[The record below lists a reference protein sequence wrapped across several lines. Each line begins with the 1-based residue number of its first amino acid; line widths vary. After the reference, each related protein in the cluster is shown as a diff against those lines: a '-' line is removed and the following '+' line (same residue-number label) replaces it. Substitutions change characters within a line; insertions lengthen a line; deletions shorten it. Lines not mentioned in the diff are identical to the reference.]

1 MRKKGGPAM
10 RNMFM
15 IGNAHL
21 DPVWLWRW
29 QEGFQEVKATFRSA
43 LDRLKEYENFI
54 FTSSSAAYYEWI
66 EKNDPKMFQEIKA
79 RIEEGRW
86 VICGGWWIQP
96 DCNIPSGESF
106 VRQGLMGQNYF
117 KEKFGVTAKVGYNV
131 DSFGHNGMLPQ
142 ILKKSG
148 MDSYV
153 FMRPGPEEKGL
164 PGRLFL
170 WESKDGTRVKAF
182 RIPFEYCT
190 FDHLEN
196 HIMHCKGEF
205 KHSFNNLMCFY
216 GVGNHGGGPTKENIE
231 IIERINASMEDTT
244 LLFSS
249 PNDFF
254 EHVESFKDQLPVVH
268 DDLHHHAIGCYSVH
282 SEVKKL
288 NRYSENLIL
297 MAEKFSSIASWTTEQ
312 PYPDDMNQAW
322 KGILFNQFH
331 DILAGTSIEAG
342 YHDARDLYGES
353 ISIASRNMNYALQS
367 ISWNVDIEEEKDM
380 KPMVIFNPHSW
391 PVKVNAEIEYGLFV
405 NYLLPVEFI
414 IEDVNGNEVPHQIID
429 SIAKI
434 PNRKRVSFLAELP
447 PLGYSTYKLR
457 AVKPTKEF
465 PSVKV
470 SDYDMEND
478 RFKLVIDKETGGIS
492 SLYDKEKQI
501 EIFKSDAAIPVVM
514 SDTSDTWGHGTLR
527 FDEIAG
533 VFEPIRI
540 RKLEEGPVKG
550 VIRVISKFKAS
561 TIVQDFIMYK
571 QLNKIE
577 VKVKV
582 NWQESYQTLKLKFPV
597 SFNQRNTTSEIPYG
611 HAAREANGDEKPM
624 QNWIDVTGTISKQRK
639 EIYGLSLLN
648 DSKYG
653 VDVKSNTI
661 SLTVLR
667 SPLFAHHAPF
677 IPDMEEDYPIID
689 QGIQTFTYQ
698 LLPHQDSWEEAE
710 TVKHALEL
718 NQPPQLI
725 VETYHNGS
733 LSQEDSFIS
742 IDQPNVIVSAL
753 KKAENHDDLII
764 RLYETNH
771 QETVAKVNLKKWGR
785 SMELHFGPSEIKTFC
800 IPKNPEEPVYET
812 NLIENLEEALVTV

>member
-1 MRKKGGPAM
+1 MK
-10 RNMFM
+10 NMFM

-43 LDRLKEYENFI
+43 LDRLTEYENFI

-66 EKNDPKMFQEIKA
+66 EKNDPKMFQEIKQ
-79 RIEEGRW
+79 RIQEGRW
-86 VICGGWWIQP
+86 IICGGWWIQP

-106 VRQGLMGQNYF
+106 VRQGLIGQNYF
-117 KEKFGVTAKVGYNV
+117 KEKFGVTATVGYNV

-170 WESKDGTRVKAF
+170 WESKDGSRVKAF

-196 HIMHCKGEF
+196 HIMHCKNEL
-205 KHSFNNLMCFY
+205 KHSFNHLMCFY

-231 IIERINASMEDTT
+231 IIKKLNQSMEDTN
-244 LLFSS
+244 LIFSS
-249 PNDFF
+249 PNEFF
-254 EHVESFKDQLPVVH
+254 DHVERFKDILPVVH

-288 NRYSENLIL
+288 NRYSENLTL
-297 MAEKFSSIASWTTEQ
+297 MAEKFSSVANWTTGQ
-312 PYPDDMNQAW
+312 PYPEDMNQAW

-331 DILAGTSIEAG
+331 DILAGTSISEA
-342 YHDARDLYGES
+342 YDDARDLFGES

-367 ISWNVDIEEEKDM
+367 LSWNIDIEEEKDM

-391 PVKVNAEIEYGLFV
+391 PVKVNVEIEYGLFV
-405 NYLLPVEFI
+405 NYLLPQEFI
-414 IEDVNGNEVPHQIID
+414 IEDVNGNEVPCQIID
-429 SIAKI
+429 SVAKV
-434 PNRKRVSFLAELP
+434 PNRKRVAFVAELP

-465 PSVKV
+465 ESVKV
-470 SDYDMEND
+470 TDHEMEND

-492 SLYDKEKQI
+492 SLFDKEKEI
-501 EIFKSDAAIPVVM
+501 EVFKSDAAIPYVM
-514 SDTSDTWGHGTLR
+514 IDSSDSWGHGKLR

-533 VFEPIRI
+533 VFKPIRI
-540 RKLEEGPVKG
+540 KKLEEGPVKG
-550 VIRVISKFKAS
+550 VIRVTSKFQSS

-597 SFNQRNTTSEIPYG
+597 SFNQRHATSEIPFG
-611 HAAREANGDEKPM
+611 HASREANGDEKPM

-639 EIYGLSLLN
+639 DIYGLSLLN
-648 DSKYG
+648 DGKYG
-653 VDVKSNTI
+653 VDVSGNSI
-661 SLTVLR
+661 NLTVLR
-667 SPLFAHHAPF
+667 SPIYAHHAPF
-677 IPDMEEDYPIID
+677 VPDPDEDYPIID
-689 QGIQTFTYQ
+689 QRIQTFTYQ
-698 LLPHQDSWEEAE
+698 LLPHENSWQEAE

-718 NQPPQLI
+718 NQKPQLI
-725 VETYHNGS
+725 VETYHKGS
-733 LSQEDSFIS
+733 LAQEDSFIE
-742 IDQPNVIVSAL
+742 IDQPNIILSAL

-764 RLYETNH
+764 RLYEAHNE
-771 QETVAKVNLKKWGR
+771 ETVVNVDLKNWGR
-785 SMELHFGPSEIKTFC
+785 KIELQFGPSEIKTLS
-800 IPKNPEEPVYET
+800 IPKNPEEQIKET
-812 NLIENLEEALVTV
+812 NLIEDLEKSLVTV

>member
-1 MRKKGGPAM
+1 MK
-10 RNMFM
+10 NMFM

-66 EKNDPKMFQEIKA
+66 EKNDSKMFEEIKE
-79 RIEEGRW
+79 RIQEGRW

-106 VRQGLMGQNYF
+106 VRQGLIGQNYF

-164 PGRLFL
+164 PSRLFL
-170 WESKDGTRVKAF
+170 WESKDGSRVKAF

-190 FDHLEN
+190 FEHLEN
-196 HIMHCKGEF
+196 HIMHCKNEL
-205 KHSFNNLMCFY
+205 KHSFNQLMCFY

-231 IIERINASMEDTT
+231 IIEKLNGTMDDTN
-244 LLFSS
+244 LIFSS

-254 EHVESFKDQLPVVH
+254 EHVESLKDTLPVVH
-268 DDLHHHAIGCYSVH
+268 DDLLHHAVGCYSVH

-288 NRYSENLIL
+288 NRYSENLTL
-297 MAEKFSSIASWTTEQ
+297 MAEKFSSIANWTTGQ
-312 PYPDDMNQAW
+312 VYPPDINQAW

-331 DILAGTSIEAG
+331 DILAGTSIESA

-353 ISIASRNMNYALQS
+353 ISISSRNMNYALQS
-367 ISWNVDIEEEKDM
+367 LSWNINIEEEKGM

-391 PVKVNAEIEYGLFV
+391 PVRVNVEIEDGLFV
-405 NYLLPVEFI
+405 NYLLPEEFI
-414 IEDVNGNEVPHQIID
+414 IEDVNGNEIPYQIVD
-429 SIAKI
+429 PIAKI
-434 PNRKRVSFLAELP
+434 PNRKRVVFLAELP

-457 AVKPTKEF
+457 ALTPAKEF
-465 PSVKV
+465 ETVKV
-470 SDYDMEND
+470 SENEMEND
-478 RFKLVIDKETGGIS
+478 RFRLVIDQESGGIR
-492 SLYDKEKQI
+492 SLFDKVKQI
-501 EIFKSDAAIPVVM
+501 EVFKNDAAIPVVLN
-514 SDTSDTWGHGTLR
+514 DTFDTWGHGTLR
-527 FDEIAG
+527 FDEISG
-533 VFEPIRI
+533 VFKPVRI
-540 RKLEEGPVKG
+540 KKLEEGPVRG
-550 VIRVISKFKAS
+550 VIRVTSKFQSS

-571 QLNKIE
+571 QSNKIE

-582 NWQESYQTLKLKFPV
+582 NWQESYQTLKIKFPV
-597 SFNQRNTTSEIPYG
+597 SFNQRNTTYEIPFG
-611 HAAREANGDEKPM
+611 HTSRESDGNEKPM
-624 QNWIDVTGTISKQRK
+624 QNWVDVTGTISKQRE
-639 EIYGLSLLN
+639 EIYGLSILN
-648 DSKYG
+648 DGKYG
-653 VDVKSNTI
+653 VDVKGNTI
-661 SLTVLR
+661 NLTVLR
-667 SPLFAHHAPF
+667 STIYAHHAPF
-677 IPDMEEDYPIID
+677 IPDLDEDYPIID

-698 LLPHQDSWEEAE
+698 LLPHENSWEEAE

-718 NQPPQLI
+718 NQKPQLI
-725 VETYHNGS
+725 VETYHKGS
-733 LSQEDSFIS
+733 LAQEDSFIS
-742 IDQPNVIVSAL
+742 IDQPNIILSAL

-764 RLYETNH
+764 RLVETNNA
-771 QETVAKVNLKKWGR
+771 ETVAKVELKNWGR
-785 SMELHFGPSEIKTFC
+785 AMELHFGPMEIKTLC
-800 IPKNPEEPVYET
+800 IPKNQKEPIYET
-812 NLIENLEEALVTV
+812 NLIENLNQALVTV